1 MQICAAKLNRGTRG
15 ETKGRENDNDA
26 YVFDDRPTNYLDLPR
41 WPADRYTYTSK
52 RAPFD
57 DHVDERQTG
66 ESNNEIVRQRS
77 EDVFSKRHPSVH
89 DATEG
94 TQRLAYRKGA
104 PTDYPCVKL
113 IPEEAKAAW
122 GFRPQPHATAR
133 STTDPQWGNRPINEQ
148 PFISRTL
155 SGNGYVEVKLAYVAL
170 GGTHLTPYTYSASF
184 FSSSFAC
191 SPVAIYLS
199 TIAWQKPPSPDL
211 PISPRIP

>member
-1 MQICAAKLNRGTRG
+1 MTLTFSTIGQPTISIYRDGHQI
-15 ETKGRENDNDA
+15 D
-26 YVFDDRPTNYLDLPR
+26 
-41 WPADRYTYTSK
+41 TYTARNEHPSTISWTSA
-52 RAPFD
+52 R
-57 DHVDERQTG
+57 R
-66 ESNNEIVRQRS
+66 ESDNEIVRQRS

-89 DATEG
+89 EATEG
-94 TQRLAYRKGA
+94 TQRLVNRKGA
-104 PTDYPCVKL
+104 PTDYPCVRL

-199 TIAWQKPPSPDL
+199 TIASQKPPSPDL

>member
-1 MQICAAKLNRGTRG
+1 MRGKIEPGHPG

-41 WPADRYTYTSK
+41 WPPDRYVYLET
-52 RAPFD
+52 RAPFND
-57 DHVDERQTG
+57 LVDGTSARR

-89 DATEG
+89 EATEG
-94 TQRLAYRKGA
+94 TQRLVNRKGA
-104 PTDYPCVKL
+104 PTNYPCVKL

-122 GFRPQPHATAR
+122 GFRPQPHATAAR

-155 SGNGYVEVKLAYVAL
+155 SSNGYVEVKLAYVAL

-199 TIAWQKPPSPDL
+199 TIASQKPPSPDL